1 MTEIFHSQTSQPLE
15 GVDVEF
21 GARDDPFAQREGKY
35 LTWRNVQMK
44 VTSKEKGK
52 SDKVIL
58 KDVFGQVPAQQTTAI
73 MGPSGSGKTSLLNV
87 LSGRSV
93 TRSKLTV
100 SCDVRLNNCAVNP
113 ASLEIRQQIAFVS
126 QDDSLHIASTP
137 RESLRFSAK
146 LRLSKETTD
155 DELDRLTTQM
165 LKELGLCD
173 CADTIVGGALL
184 KGISGGERKRTS
196 VGVELVTKPSMVFL
210 DEPTS
215 GLDSFSALQL
225 CQVLKKMSN
234 AGASVMF
241 TIHQPASDIFESFD
255 HLILLNKGRVMYNG
269 SVQDVPDYFGT
280 RQQPLPPK
288 YNPADWIMIVAQSVP
303 DKDLE
308 KLGFYENDTTDQI
321 EPSTVL
327 EKIVLGKPSQSANH
341 VGVGVQIR
349 LLLKRDFA
357 AMRRDPRVL
366 GFRLF
371 LTSFMS
377 LLTGCIFFKVGN
389 TDPAVNENI
398 QSQFGAEIIV
408 LMVSMFGTA
417 LPSLIV
423 FPQERPV
430 FLREFSTNHYTT
442 VAYFM
447 SRLVVEGLL
456 TAIQMFLLALVSYFM
471 MQFQLGFGWHYLIIY
486 SLAMTST
493 AIAVMIGSGVHDAGS
508 AIEFL
513 PMVFVP
519 QILFAGFFIKPS
531 IIPVWLRWLQYV
543 MPLTYGVKLHVERNF
558 NRNCGSPLGDVN
570 CQKLLSNLNVVAS
583 DVWWYWVVMLSL
595 FVVFRCTGLFLLRRK
610 ANTFF

>member
-1 MTEIFHSQTSQPLE
+1 
-15 GVDVEF
+15 
-21 GARDDPFAQREGKY
+21 
-35 LTWRNVQMK
+35 
-44 VTSKEKGK
+44 
-52 SDKVIL
+52 
-58 KDVFGQVPAQQTTAI
+58 
-73 MGPSGSGKTSLLNV
+73 
-87 LSGRSV
+87 
-93 TRSKLTV
+93 
-100 SCDVRLNNCAVNP
+100 
-113 ASLEIRQQIAFVS
+113 
-126 QDDSLHIASTP
+126 
-137 RESLRFSAK
+137 
-146 LRLSKETTD
+146 
-155 DELDRLTTQM
+155 
-165 LKELGLCD
+165 
-173 CADTIVGGALL
+173 
-184 KGISGGERKRTS
+184 
-196 VGVELVTKPSMVFL
+196 
-210 DEPTS
+210 
-215 GLDSFSALQL
+215 
-225 CQVLKKMSN
+225 
-234 AGASVMF
+234 MF

-493 AIAVMIGSGVHDAGS
+493 AIAVMIGSGVHDTGS
-508 AIEFL
+508 GIEY
-513 PMVFVP
+513 
-519 QILFAGFFIKPS
+519 
-531 IIPVWLRWLQYV
+531 LQ
-543 MPLTYGVKLHVERNF
+543 
-558 NRNCGSPLGDVN
+558 
-570 CQKLLSNLNVVAS
+570 VV
-583 DVWWYWVVMLSL
+583 
-595 FVVFRCTGLFLLRRK
+595 LFLK
-610 ANTFF
+610 FFLLASAFNHQISQHG

>member
-1 MTEIFHSQTSQPLE
+1 
-15 GVDVEF
+15 
-21 GARDDPFAQREGKY
+21 
-35 LTWRNVQMK
+35 
-44 VTSKEKGK
+44 
-52 SDKVIL
+52 
-58 KDVFGQVPAQQTTAI
+58 
-73 MGPSGSGKTSLLNV
+73 
-87 LSGRSV
+87 
-93 TRSKLTV
+93 
-100 SCDVRLNNCAVNP
+100 
-113 ASLEIRQQIAFVS
+113 
-126 QDDSLHIASTP
+126 
-137 RESLRFSAK
+137 
-146 LRLSKETTD
+146 
-155 DELDRLTTQM
+155 
-165 LKELGLCD
+165 
-173 CADTIVGGALL
+173 
-184 KGISGGERKRTS
+184 
-196 VGVELVTKPSMVFL
+196 
-210 DEPTS
+210 
-215 GLDSFSALQL
+215 
-225 CQVLKKMSN
+225 
-234 AGASVMF
+234 MF

-327 EKIVLGKPSQSANH
+327 ERIVLGKPSQSANH

-447 SRLVVEGLL
+447 SRLVVEGSL

-543 MPLTYGVKLHVERNF
+543 MPLTYGVKLHVEKNF

>member
-341 VGVGVQIR
+341 VSVGVQIR

-447 SRLVVEGLL
+447 SRLVVE
-456 TAIQMFLLALVSYFM
+456 
-471 MQFQLGFGWHYLIIY
+471 
-486 SLAMTST
+486 

-543 MPLTYGVKLHVERNF
+543 MPLTYGVKLHVEKNF